1 MCLMECPLEL
11 PHLLLPLP
19 ILNDLLRELFL
30 ILFVILFFEVLIV
43 RSNYVLFFLLPPKL
57 FFFEVSDVFYFLA
70 FLHKALVGLLVDFLK
85 VLYVL
90 LALGLGVV
98 VHFERTLGPHEIWVS
113 VMVV

>member
-1 MCLMECPLEL
+1 MECPLEL

-19 ILNDLLRELFL
+19 ILHDLLRELFL
-30 ILFVILFFEVLIV
+30 ILLIILFFEVLIV
-43 RSNYVLFFLLPPKL
+43 RSNYVLFLLLPPKL

-70 FLHKALVGLLVDFLK
+70 FLHEAFVGLLVDFLK
-85 VLYVL
+85 VLDVL